1 MTNTYTCM
9 GTAIRLW
16 LFTWLSFAAG
26 AFVFA
31 IWQEPDSALIIFP
44 AVCIAAALGSLPA
57 LAIVWFGIYHIQK
70 LNLSSQSRLL
80 YLISLNFFITLA
92 YGAAGA
98 FITNV
103 FDYDTADL
111 DSFLVAACEYT
122 GALFVCTCIAMAI
135 TSGRIKVHFSATE
148 QTRKNISENFQ
159 TQTNTNMET
168 SQEFQQNREP
178 QSASNKIMVKAIIT
192 GVLIL
197 AMLIPSF
204 FVSSL
209 VTEREQ
215 RQKEVVQEVSSKWA
229 LRQTITA
236 PYLFIPY
243 TVNQTEKDGKVIKVQ
258 EHLLL
263 LPENLSVEGSITPE
277 ERPRSIYKVLLYK
290 SNTTSKGN
298 FLFQIPKDI
307 DTASLQLSEAKIC
320 MGITDF
326 KGIEEKIVVNLNGSE
341 YDLGAGLPTNEID
354 AAGLSAPINLS
365 LSDIGKSI
373 AFSMPLKI
381 KGSEQLH
388 FVPLAGNS
396 RFNIQSSWNSPS
408 FDGNVLPGE
417 RTVTDSGFTAQWT
430 FSKANLPFGT
440 VLKDFNFG
448 KENFAFGVT
457 MVQPADQYAKTMR
470 SVKYAILFIGL
481 TFCLFFIIELMQKK
495 PFHPVQYVLVG
506 LAITIFYTL
515 LLSISEFILFDIAY
529 FISAFATVM
538 LITLYAKSH
547 FKSWKVAMVF
557 AGILGGLYS
566 FIFILIRL
574 EDTAL
579 LVGSVGLFIVL
590 AIVMYVSRKIN
601 WYNPSLDNT
610 QPQTV

>member
-1 MTNTYTCM
+1 MSSTSI
-9 GTAIRLW
+9 AARLW
-16 LFTWLSFAAG
+16 FLTSVCFGLG
-26 AFVFA
+26 AFVWGLIQDPDFEMAFA
-31 IWQEPDSALIIFP
+31 FLFFGPLAALIASVPALIILLLILKP
-44 AVCIAAALGSLPA
+44 VNNTIRTLQNKYIILVAIELLIALGYGIAA
-57 LAIVWFGIYHIQK
+57 GILDTSFNYDNDPWNHFFTTTGIASGVLFAACMCAVLLSYKK
-70 LNLSSQSRLL
+70 LNVYFSQ
-80 YLISLNFFITLA
+80 
-92 YGAAGA
+92 
-98 FITNV
+98 
-103 FDYDTADL
+103 
-111 DSFLVAACEYT
+111 
-122 GALFVCTCIAMAI
+122 
-135 TSGRIKVHFSATE
+135 
-148 QTRKNISENFQ
+148 NISFQ
-159 TQTNTNMET
+159 NKINTNMEA
-168 SQEFQQNREP
+168 SQEFQQNPEP
-178 QSASNKIMVKAIIT
+178 QSSANKIMIKAIIT

-204 FVSSL
+204 FVSGL

-215 RQKEVVQEVSSKWA
+215 RQKEVVAEVSSKWA
-229 LRQTITA
+229 LRQTITS
-236 PYLFIPY
+236 PYIFIPY
-243 TVNQTEKDGKVIKVQ
+243 TVNQTGKDGKIVKVQ

-263 LPENLSVEGSITPE
+263 LPENFSVEGSIDPE

-290 SNTTSKGN
+290 SNTTNKGN
-298 FLFQIPKDI
+298 FIIQIPKDI
-307 DTASLQLSEAKIC
+307 DTASLQLSEARIC

-326 KGIEEKIVVNLNGSE
+326 KGIEEKIVVNLNGSD

-354 AAGLSAPINLS
+354 SSGLSAPINLS
-365 LSDIGKSI
+365 LSDIGKSVT
-373 AFSMPLKI
+373 FSMPLKI

-396 RFNIQSSWNSPS
+396 SFNIHSTWSSPS

-440 VLKDFNFG
+440 VLKEFNFG
-448 KENFAFGVT
+448 KENFSFGVT
-457 MVQPADQYAKTMR
+457 MIQPADQYAKTMR

-506 LAITIFYTL
+506 LAITIFYSL
-515 LLSISEFILFDIAY
+515 LLSISEFILFDVAY
-529 FISAFATVM
+529 LVSAFATVM

-557 AGILGGLYS
+557 AAILGGLYT

-579 LVGSVGLFIVL
+579 LVGSIGLFIVL

-601 WYNPSLDNT
+601 WYNPSIDHV
-610 QPQTV
+610 QPAIV